1 MKFKNPNLIFSNGGT
16 DTHTHRQ
23 AQSTFSKLGAKKIC
37 VPTLPKIF
45 RPVTRNTLIFY
56 LAILFDTR
64 IVVAFHLIIMRC
76 GHALFGE
83 KLIVG
88 RRFQWIISLSHAA
101 SVNDPFW
108 FKRSVF
114 FYNCAIHWITNIN

>member
-16 DTHTHRQ
+16 DTHTHTDKPK
-23 AQSTFSKLGAKKIC
+23 ALFQSWGQKKIC

-64 IVVAFHLIIMRC
+64 IVVAFH
-76 GHALFGE
+76 
-83 KLIVG
+83 
-88 RRFQWIISLSHAA
+88 
-101 SVNDPFW
+101 
-108 FKRSVF
+108 
-114 FYNCAIHWITNIN
+114 